1 MKSIGKRTA
10 DELPAQFRDVLAGT
24 AVGKLTKP
32 VPQPTA
38 VEMLAVCA
46 TREIQG
52 DLTVKAKV
60 ESELKEQEGMLLARR
75 YMAELKRMAI
85 IDYK

>member
-1 MKSIGKRTA
+1 MREAVVKPIGKRTA

-32 VPQPTA
+32 VPSPAA
-38 VEMLAVCA
+38 VEMLAVCG

-52 DLTVKAKV
+52 DLTVKSKV
-60 ESELKEQEGMLLARR
+60 EGELKEQEGQLLARR
-75 YMAELKRMAI
+75 YL
-85 IDYK
+85 